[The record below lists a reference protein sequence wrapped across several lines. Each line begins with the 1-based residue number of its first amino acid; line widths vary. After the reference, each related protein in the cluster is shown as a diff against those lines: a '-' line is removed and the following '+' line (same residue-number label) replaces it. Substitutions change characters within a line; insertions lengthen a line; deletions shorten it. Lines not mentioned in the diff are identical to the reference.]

1 MPDTGTDP
9 GDWGSVLRGIRRS
22 RRLTLGEVADVL
34 AVGPES
40 LALLEAGE
48 WGWGVDGSEGA
59 YLLAE
64 YARVLGLDQAVVRG
78 WLREGASV
86 SAGLLD
92 GADGA
97 APVPAPHRVDGNGRL
112 PLTGSARFA
121 RPLPSFAPVVPPTVA
136 PTDPYLALKEARV
149 RAGLSLE
156 DTGHLLD
163 MRSDFVAT
171 MERGDV
177 GRLPRGYER
186 GMLTRYSAFLGLD
199 PRPVL
204 EGLPGSTSVAR
215 PSQPKRP
222 HRVALWIRFSGGVL
236 IVAGLVLA
244 AISVS

>member
-1 MPDTGTDP
+1 M
-9 GDWGSVLRGIRRS
+9 
-22 RRLTLGEVADVL
+22 

-48 WGWGVDGSEGA
+48 CGWGVDGSDGA

-78 WLREGASV
+78 WLR
-86 SAGLLD
+86 
-92 GADGA
+92 
-97 APVPAPHRVDGNGRL
+97 GNGRL

-121 RPLPSFAPVVPPTVA
+121 RPLAFVPVVA
-136 PTDPYLALKEARV
+136 PTASPADPYLALKEARV

-163 MRSDFVAT
+163 MRSDFVTT

-186 GMLTRYSAFLGLD
+186 GMLTRYSALLGLD
-199 PRPVL
+199 PRPAL
-204 EGLPGSTSVAR
+204 AGLPGSTSVAR
-215 PSQPKRP
+215 PSRPKRP
-222 HRVALWIRFSGGVL
+222 RRVALWIRFSGGVL
-236 IVAGLVLA
+236 IVLGLVLA